1 MRTLNRRVAW
11 FGLTWLATA
20 AVILLGL
27 TFLPRTGTHAPSVP
41 AVPVL
46 VIGVCLCVAGAVVAS
61 RYRHQWLGLA
71 LGGPG
76 TLLVGLALAQR

>member
-1 MRTLNRRVAW
+1 MRAVNRRVAW
-11 FGLTWLATA
+11 YGLTWLATT

-27 TFLPRTGTHAPSVP
+27 TFLPRSATHAPPVP

-46 VIGVCLCVAGAVVAS
+46 VIGICLCIAGAVVAR
-61 RYRHQWLGLA
+61 RYRHQWLGLT

-76 TLLVGLALAQR
+76 ILLIGLALAQR